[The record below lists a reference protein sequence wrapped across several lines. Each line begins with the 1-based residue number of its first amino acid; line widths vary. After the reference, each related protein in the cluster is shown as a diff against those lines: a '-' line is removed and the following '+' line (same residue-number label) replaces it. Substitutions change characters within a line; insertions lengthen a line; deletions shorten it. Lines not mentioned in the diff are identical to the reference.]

1 VKKIDKA
8 EKTIAVL
15 IESLDGYY
23 QSGVWNGIKKVS
35 QERNVNVVALL
46 GGSLEVSPSDQ
57 YEPNRNVLYEIPKF
71 ASIDGI
77 IISGSLCSYISK
89 EKIDKFISGYGDIPI
104 VSILPLSSEIPA
116 ATIDNR
122 SGMMQLAIHLTEEH
136 KCSNF
141 AFVSGPEN
149 NSEVAERLNTFTETL
164 NLRGLSLPQESIFS
178 GNFDRKSGSDAVLK
192 IAKANGGK
200 IPYDAI
206 VCIDDETAFG
216 VMETLKEL
224 GLSVPQDV
232 LVVGFDNTNE
242 GKCAFPPLTSVDQ
255 PLRRLGEEA
264 LIMLLEKLDGK
275 DISQGVMLRTELVKR
290 HSCGC
295 FFDYDIPKGRVRKAL
310 LTSVLTKEKLSKED
324 LYNKVLEFFL
334 NTHEAGSFDKE
345 QLRGLTYSFC
355 DDVNTQENE
364 MFLKYIRKEFR
375 DTVMKGSKLT
385 KLSQI
390 FRVFWYYAIA
400 HLTRERFAYADMLL
414 SRAGDLRFDML
425 NQYESAKQLKT
436 RADFLAMFEFK
447 LEISNAECYEGIL
460 DVMAK
465 RFPELGFSTFFF
477 VQYKQSSISTFAK
490 TQLVL
495 AVKNGKRVNVAP
507 DTANG
512 ILPQLVLDSAKK
524 PFVIVTEPLYFRSN
538 KFGVLYFVLD
548 SRLDCDCSTFEILGK
563 LTSETIHTEQLLRR
577 QKEVQKREHRELESV
592 RHELELGS
600 DIQRSFLPKT
610 IYQPD
615 GFNIAAVYEPAR
627 EVSGDFYDIY
637 RLSDDKIV
645 ILIADVSGKDVS
657 SALFMAL
664 TKTLLEV
671 LTDNCSQNG
680 DTPLKSVLPT
690 NDYVAEYNE
699 KNKGRFMF
707 TTLLFGVLNPH
718 NGVFEYINAGHTPG
732 FLLSAD
738 SEIRA
743 ELKPTSPAIG
753 ICESANFS
761 AQSCVIEKGELLF
774 LYTDGVTDTQNKQ
787 KKFYTSKRLRQKLTE
802 RKYSSSQDATT
813 AICEDVNGFRKTT
826 DRFDDTTIISIYRM
840 E

>member
-1 VKKIDKA
+1 MDKLD
-8 EKTIAVL
+8 KTIAVL

-23 QSGVWNGIKKVS
+23 QSGVWDGIKKVS
-35 QERNVNVVALL
+35 QERNVNVVALV
-46 GGSLEVSPSDQ
+46 GGSLEISPSDQ
-57 YEPNRNVLYEIPKF
+57 YEPNRNVLYEIPKL
-71 ASIDGI
+71 APIDGI
-77 IISGSLCSYISK
+77 IISGSLCSYVSK
-89 EKIDKFISGYGDIPI
+89 EKINKFISGYDDIPI
-104 VSILPLSSEIPA
+104 VSILPLSNEIPA

-122 SGMMQLAIHLTEEH
+122 SGMIQLANHLIEEH
-136 KCSNF
+136 KCCNF
-141 AFVSGPEN
+141 AFVSGPQN
-149 NSEVAERLNTFTETL
+149 NFEVADRLDAFAETL
-164 NLRGLSLPQESIFS
+164 TARGIALPKESVFP
-178 GNFDRKSGSDAVLK
+178 GNFDRKSGVEAVNK
-192 IAKANGGK
+192 IAKANEGK

-224 GLSVPQDV
+224 GLSVPRDV

-264 LIMLLEKLDGK
+264 LLMLLEKLDGK

-295 FFDYDIPKGRVRKAL
+295 FFDYDIPKGRIRKAL
-310 LTSVLTKEKLSKED
+310 LTSVITKEKLAKED
-324 LYNKVLEFFL
+324 LYNKVLEFFV

-355 DDVNTQENE
+355 EDVNTMENE
-364 MFLKYIRKEFR
+364 KFLKYIRWEFR
-375 DTVMKGSKLT
+375 DSVKKGSKLI
-385 KLSQI
+385 KLSQVL
-390 FRVFWYYAIA
+390 RVFWYYSVA

-414 SRAGDLRFDML
+414 SRASELRFDML
-425 NQYESAKQLKT
+425 NQYESIKQLQV
-436 RADFLAMFEFK
+436 RANFLAMFELK
-447 LEISNAECYEGIL
+447 LEISNAESYEGIL

-465 RFPELGFSTFFF
+465 RFPDLGFSTFFL
-477 VQYKQSSISTFAK
+477 VQYKPSPTHIFAK
-490 TQLVL
+490 SQLVL
-495 AVKNGKRVNVAP
+495 AVKNGKRVNIANDVAS
-507 DTANG
+507 G
-512 ILPQLVLDSAKK
+512 ILPQTVLGSPKP
-524 PFVIVTEPLYFRSN
+524 PFVIVTEPLYFRSH

-548 SRLDCDCSTFEILGK
+548 SQMEYDYSTFEILGK
-563 LTSETIHTEQLLRR
+563 LISETIHTEQILRR
-577 QKEVQKREHRELESV
+577 QKEVQEREHSELEGV

-680 DTPLKSVLPT
+680 EAPLKSVLPT
-690 NDYVAEYNE
+690 NDYIAEYNE

-707 TTLLFGVLNPH
+707 TTLLFGVLNPAT
-718 NGVFEYINAGHTPG
+718 GVFEYINAGHTPG
-732 FLLSAD
+732 FLLSN
-738 SEIRA
+738 EGKIRA

-753 ICESANFS
+753 ICEAADFS
-761 AQSCVIEKGELLF
+761 VQSCVIEKGELLF

-787 KKFYTSKRLRQKLTE
+787 KKFYTSKRLREKLTE
-802 RKYSSSQDATT
+802 RKFNSSQEAANT
-813 AICEDVNGFRKTT
+813 ICDDVSGFRKTT
-826 DRFDDTTIISIYRM
+826 DRFDDITIISIYRT